1 MMPYHGKT
9 HRLRN
14 GLLGLSMLALSPF
27 MAHAQSWQQVES
39 EAKGQTV
46 WFNAW
51 GGDEA
56 VNHYLDWVSAG

>member
-14 GLLGLSMLALSPF
+14 GLLGLSMLALSPL

-39 EAKGQTV
+39 
-46 WFNAW
+46 
-51 GGDEA
+51 
-56 VNHYLDWVSAG
+56 